1 MEGFM
6 STVEVGTLTLT
17 NDLPFVHVFFLHSH
31 STFLG
36 YQSGEEDCFFRHHLL
51 STAATWHSS
60 RLLVPTG
67 SYDLP
72 SGPDVQSLISLQPFN
87 RKWLVCVFE

>member
-1 MEGFM
+1 
-6 STVEVGTLTLT
+6 
-17 NDLPFVHVFFLHSH
+17 LPFVHGIFYIL

-36 YQSGEEDCFFRHHLL
+36 YQSGEEDCFSAINCYQLL
-51 STAATWHSS
+51 STWHSS

-72 SGPDVQSLISLQPFN
+72 SGPDVQGLISLQPFN